1 MDEARGID
9 MTQPGPL
16 VDGWQVMIADDGER
30 WWLLVRPGESVSDI
44 LRDLEIEEAAG
55 GEGTTLR
62 PWTLHESLHATCAV
76 EGKDRRIPLREA
88 AEEHARDLASGSVS
102 SRCFAATCV

>member
-1 MDEARGID
+1 MDEARGLD

-16 VDGWQVMIADDGER
+16 VCGWRVMIADDGER
-30 WWLLVRPGESVSDI
+30 WWLLVRPDEDVADV
-44 LRDLEIEEAAG
+44 LRDLEIGEAAG
-55 GEGTTLR
+55 GEGATLR
-62 PWTLHESLHATCAV
+62 PWTMHEYMHATVSV
-76 EGKDRRIPLREA
+76 EGEDRRIPLREA